1 MLLFED
7 VPSQISLSLRL
18 GVIIEATGASMYHG
32 FLPMLV
38 RECVTAITC
47 AGPDG
52 SSNTFPL
59 YFATSLF
66 SFLYHLATYENS
78 ESVHGGCRFVVQ

>member
-1 MLLFED
+1 
-7 VPSQISLSLRL
+7 
-18 GVIIEATGASMYHG
+18 MYHG

-52 SSNTFPL
+52 SSSTFPL

-78 ESVHGGCRFVVQ
+78 ESLCWIVLHLLYLGVGHFLGDRWRCTGE